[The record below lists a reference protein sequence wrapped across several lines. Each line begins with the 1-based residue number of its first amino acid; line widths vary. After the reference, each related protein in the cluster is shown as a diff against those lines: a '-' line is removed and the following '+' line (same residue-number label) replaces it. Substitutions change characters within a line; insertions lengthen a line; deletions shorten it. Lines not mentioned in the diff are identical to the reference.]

1 MLKKFKLLN
10 FKIANSS
17 LLIKSIEKNS
27 LRVITVIS
35 QIKKALKIIHKYH
48 ISKKQILFI
57 GNPLY
62 INNQLTTMLKKS
74 KHLFVPKSAW
84 VAGHIANR
92 FTRSSSI
99 SHTGNVTKLF
109 SIRKL
114 KKKSS
119 LVVIIDPVKDNIALK
134 EHNCA
139 KIPVIALNSKA
150 DMLNEMST
158 FKVTAKVTPLKSDLN
173 LFLFYSLLIS
183 VLKKTQIKKYKR
195 YAKQIKKFRLNLK
208 SLIKKKF
215 RQQNFKFKKNNHFSS
230 KNTQQ
235 SNPLYNQKIK
245 PTKIFNAK
253 TFRGKK
259 E

>member
-17 LLIKSIEKNS
+17 LIIKSLENS
-27 LRVITVIS
+27 TLNIITVVS
-35 QIKKALKIIHKYH
+35 QIKKALKIIHRYH
-48 ISKKQILFI
+48 ISKKQIIFI

-92 FTRSSSI
+92 FTRSI
-99 SHTGNVTKLF
+99 IPHKDNITKIF

-158 FKVTAKVTPLKSDLN
+158 FKVTAKLTPLKSDLN
-173 LFLFYSLLIS
+173 LFVFYSLLMS
-183 VLKKTQIKKYKR
+183 VLKITQIKKYRR
-195 YAKQIKKFRLNLK
+195 YAKQIKKYRHNLK
-208 SLIKKKF
+208 GIIKKKY
-215 RQQNFKFKKNNHFSS
+215 RQQNFKFKKKYFSS
-230 KNTQQ
+230 KKPHQ
-235 SNPLYNQKIK
+235 SNSLYNQKIK
-245 PTKIFNAK
+245 PTNLFNDK
-253 TFRGKK
+253 FFKKK